1 MYQPPVISSSPQY
14 ASDPQRDLSP
24 LHDSWVLPEHTR
36 TDGFLVGV
44 LRRLRRELRRR
55 QVGRAYDMALE
66 IARLIPNGPRLLDIG
81 CGNGYIAHHLSAML
95 LADVTG
101 IDLQHK
107 TDAPINYR
115 QYDGARFP
123 IVDASFDAALLCYVL
138 HHTQDLEIVLAEL
151 RRVLCNGG
159 LAVVYEDI
167 PETSWDRLVCAIH
180 NRKWRKRTG
189 PCTFLTEAE
198 WRAVFATHGFEVV
211 SERRLS
217 RWRKVVHPV
226 RRRRFLLRVKIS
238 V

>member
-1 MYQPPVISSSPQY
+1 M
-14 ASDPQRDLSP
+14 
-24 LHDSWVLPEHTR
+24 
-36 TDGFLVGV
+36 
-44 LRRLRRELRRR
+44 
-55 QVGRAYDMALE
+55 GRAYDMALE

-95 LADVTG
+95 RADVTG

-107 TDAPINYR
+107 TDAPIKYR
-115 QYDGARFP
+115 QYDGTRFP

-138 HHTQDLEIVLAEL
+138 HHTQDLKTVLAEL
-151 RRVLCNGG
+151 RRVLSNGG

-167 PETSWDRLVCAIH
+167 PETSWDRLVCAVH
-180 NRKWRKRTG
+180 DRKWRKRTG

-198 WRAVFATHGFEVV
+198 WRSTFATHGFEVV

-226 RRRRFLLRVKIS
+226 RRRRFLLRMKIS